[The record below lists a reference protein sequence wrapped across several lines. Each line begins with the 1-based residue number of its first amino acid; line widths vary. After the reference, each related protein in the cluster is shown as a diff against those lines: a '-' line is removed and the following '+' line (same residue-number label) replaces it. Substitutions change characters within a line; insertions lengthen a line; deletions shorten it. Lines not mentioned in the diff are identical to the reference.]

1 MTIPSFPSFTPA
13 RMPISARGVRFRA
26 IVLLGLGSLRAP
38 TLAAQDMTA
47 IDGRSVL
54 RRMHDAYAG
63 KWYKTLTFVQ
73 RTIITRAGKPDT
85 TTWYESVR
93 GPVQLRIDFG
103 PPTAGNGALF
113 NADSTIIVRNGAVA
127 RVTPD
132 GNPFLPLIMG
142 VYLQP
147 VEETARQLKKFGVD
161 LSTGYRTTWEER
173 SMLVV
178 GAASEGDS
186 TSAQFWIDADRKVLV
201 RMRGAMT
208 GTGGADVHLFGYAR
222 VGAGWLATRVQIT
235 SPRQSQTEEYSA
247 WKANVPL
254 SAQLFDPLQWKTAR
268 HWAPQKH

>member
-1 MTIPSFPSFTPA
+1 
-13 RMPISARGVRFRA
+13 MPISSGVARFRTA
-26 IVLLGLGSLRAP
+26 VLLTLGGLATP
-38 TLAAQDMTA
+38 PLAAQA
-47 IDGRSVL
+47 GSAVDGRAVL
-54 RRMHDAYAG
+54 QQMHDAYAG
-63 KWYKTLTFVQ
+63 KWYRTLTFVQ
-73 RTIITRAGKPDT
+73 RTIITRSGKTDT

-103 PPTAGNGALF
+103 PPAAGNGAIF
-113 NADSTIIVRNGAVA
+113 NADSTIVVRNGAVT

-147 VEETARQLKKFGVD
+147 VDETVRQVKKFGVD
-161 LSTGYRTTWEER
+161 LSAGYRTTWDER
-173 SMLVV
+173 PVLVV
-178 GAASEGDS
+178 GAASEADS

-208 GTGGADVHLFGYAR
+208 GTGGADVRLFGYAR

-268 HWAPQKH
+268 HWAPPRP